1 MCPSYRRALI
11 LKWRADMHLFQAA
24 RAAAGH
30 TQEVSA
36 AREQEVVTAA
46 AAKGVRCYGKALVL
60 LRMSFGEGH
69 KETAAVAELAEWA
82 KAKAKEWQRR

>member
-1 MCPSYRRALI
+1 MYI
-11 LKWRADMHLFQAA
+11 YGAA

-30 TQEVSA
+30 TREISA

-60 LRMSFGEGH
+60 LRMAFGEDH
-69 KETAAVAELAEWA
+69 KETRGVQAATDFA
-82 KAKAKEWQRR
+82 KKKAKEWQQRRD